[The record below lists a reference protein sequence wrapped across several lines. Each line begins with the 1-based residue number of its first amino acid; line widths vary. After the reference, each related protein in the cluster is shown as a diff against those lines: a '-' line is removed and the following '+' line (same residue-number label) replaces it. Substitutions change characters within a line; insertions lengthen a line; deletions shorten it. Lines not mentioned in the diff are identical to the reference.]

1 MTDPAQRIELA
12 IQNTLDRGKHRHCP
26 PLLTQ
31 AIEHAVM
38 PGGARVRP
46 RLCLAVA
53 AACANDRATAAA
65 EAQVADA
72 AAVSIELLHCA
83 SLIHD
88 DLPCFDDASTRRGK
102 PTVHVAYGE
111 PLAVLS
117 GDALIVMAFQ
127 TLGVGAA
134 AHPQRLVALLDILGR
149 AVGAPD
155 GIVAGQAWEC
165 EQDVDLARYQD
176 AKTGSLFAA
185 ATMMGAA
192 AAGADHQAWAALG
205 DCIGSA
211 YQIADDILDVSADP
225 SELGKPVGRDE
236 SLGRPNAVAE
246 YGMQGSTRKLRD
258 LIDGAI
264 ATIPDCP
271 GRDQLCQII
280 AVESQRFMAHALDR
294 ASAA

>member
-12 IQNTLDRGKHRHCP
+12 ILNTLGRGKHGHCP

-31 AIEHAVM
+31 AIAHAVL

-53 AACANDRATAAA
+53 AACAADRAAA
-65 EAQVADA
+65 EADAAIADA
-72 AAVSIELLHCA
+72 AAVAIELLHCA

-88 DLPCFDDASTRRGK
+88 DLPCFDDATTRRGK
-102 PTVHVAYGE
+102 PAVHVVFGE

-134 AHPQRLVALLDILGR
+134 AQPQRLVALLDILAS
-149 AVGAPD
+149 AVGAPH

-165 EQDVDLARYQD
+165 EQNIDLDRYQD

-192 AAGADHQAWAALG
+192 AAGVDHRAWAALG

-211 YQIADDILDVSADP
+211 YQIADDILDVTADP
-225 SELGKPVGRDE
+225 TELGKPVGRDE
-236 SLGRPNAVAE
+236 TLGRPNAVAA
-246 YGMQGSTRKLRD
+246 YGMQGSTRKLRE
-258 LIDGAI
+258 LIEGAI
-264 ATIPDCP
+264 ATIPACP
-271 GRDQLCQII
+271 GRQQLCAVI
-280 AVESQRFMAHALDR
+280 ATESQRFMAHALDR
-294 ASAA
+294 ATAA

>member
-12 IQNTLDRGKHRHCP
+12 IQQALGRGHDRHCP

-53 AACANDRATAAA
+53 AACAADA
-65 EAQVADA
+65 EEAGADGVIADA

-102 PTVHVAYGE
+102 PAVHVAFGE
-111 PLAVLS
+111 PLAVLG

-127 TLGVGAA
+127 TLGWGAA
-134 AHPQRLVALLDILGR
+134 SQPQRLVALMDILGR
-149 AVGAPD
+149 SVGAPH

-165 EQDVDLARYQD
+165 EKNVDLARYQD
-176 AKTGSLFAA
+176 AKTGSLFSA

-192 AAGADHQAWAALG
+192 AAGADHHAWAALG

-225 SELGKPVGRDE
+225 TELGKPVGRDE
-236 SLGRPNAVAE
+236 TLGRPNAVAE
-246 YGMQGSTRKLRD
+246 YGMQGSTRKLRE

-271 GRDQLCQII
+271 GRETLCAVI
-280 AVESQRFMAHALDR
+280 ANESQRFMSHALDR
-294 ASAA
+294 ATAA

>member
-1 MTDPAQRIELA
+1 MIDPAQRIELA
-12 IQNTLDRGKHRHCP
+12 IQNTLEQGNGRHCP

-53 AACANDRATAAA
+53 AACAGDANTAQQDA
-65 EAQVADA
+65 VIADA

-102 PTVHVAYGE
+102 PSVHLAYGE

-127 TLGVGAA
+127 ALGRGAA
-134 AHPQRLVALLDILGR
+134 TQPQRLVALLDILGR
-149 AVGAPD
+149 AVGAPH

-165 EQDVDLARYQD
+165 EQNVDLARYQD

-192 AAGADHQAWAALG
+192 AAGADHHAWAALG

-225 SELGKPVGRDE
+225 TELGKPVGRDE

-246 YGMQGSTRKLRD
+246 YGMQGSTRKLRE

-264 ATIPDCP
+264 ATIPACP
-271 GRDQLCQII
+271 GRARLCEVI
-280 AVESQRFMAHALDR
+280 AVESQRFMSHALDR
-294 ASAA
+294 ATAA